1 VRKEY
6 SIQIQGKSCALG
18 QKTWLMGILNVTPD
32 SFSDGGLFFNKHNA
46 VKRGL
51 QLIEEGADILDIGG
65 ESSRPGSEF
74 ISAEE
79 EKKRILPVISEI
91 RKQTNTFISVDTTK
105 SEVLKSALNHGA
117 DMLNDISGTRFD
129 PKMLELASHKNIPI
143 IIMHMKGIPKNMQNS
158 PQYQNVI
165 EEIKSFLKKRVETAL
180 KSGIKKNKIIID
192 PGIGF
197 GKRLKDNLKIIGNL
211 NSFNELDLP
220 ILIGVSRKS
229 FIGNLLNV
237 TPDQRIEGT
246 IASSLI
252 SVLQGAHILRTH
264 DVASLKKALIVTE
277 AIMNEADSNQF
288 SQEKRKDK
296 RLHAS

>member
-1 VRKEY
+1 
-6 SIQIQGKSCALG
+6 
-18 QKTWLMGILNVTPD
+18 MGILNVTPD
-32 SFSDGGLFFNKHNA
+32 SFSDGGLYFNKHNA

-65 ESSRPGSEF
+65 ESSRPGSES

-105 SEVLKSALNHGA
+105 SEVLKSALDHGA

-129 PKMLELASHKNIPI
+129 PKILELASYKNIPI

-158 PQYQNVI
+158 PQYKNVI

-237 TPDQRIEGT
+237 NPDQRIEGT

-264 DVASLKKALIVTE
+264 DVASLKKALIVTD